1 MSNSRRCQID
11 IMCDILKVCQERSR
25 KTRIVYCAN
34 LNFSRANQYLKTL
47 LGLGYI
53 TRDER
58 FSDGVYYRTAE
69 EGRNF
74 LENYL
79 EMKGKAH
86 ELLLKE
92 RTSSF
97 GRAHL

>member
-1 MSNSRRCQID
+1 
-11 IMCDILKVCQERSR
+11 MCDILKICQERSR
-25 KTRIVYCAN
+25 KTRIVYSAN
-34 LNFSRANQYLKTL
+34 LNFVRADHYLKTL

-53 TRDER
+53 TRDEKL
-58 FSDGVYYRTAE
+58 SNGVYYRTAE

-79 EMKGKAH
+79 EMKGKSH

-97 GRAHL
+97 SDF